1 MSQSPRPGRLADQIQ
16 EEISDIAQ
24 RRLKDP
30 RRGFFTVTG
39 VEVTRDLRQATIY
52 ISTLDSAEL
61 ESTLETLER
70 AKGFFRTELGRRIR
84 IRFLPELRFL
94 PDRSAERGRRI
105 EDLLKEIHQEE
116 EGDAGEGDP

>member
-16 EEISDIAQ
+16 EEISDIAR

-30 RRGFFTVTG
+30 RHGFFTVTG

-52 ISTLDSAEL
+52 ISTLDSADL
-61 ESTLETLER
+61 EPTLETLER

-84 IRFLPELRFL
+84 VRFLPELRFL
-94 PDRSAERGRRI
+94 PDRSAERGRRV
-105 EDLLKEIHQEE
+105 EDLLREIHREENPE
-116 EGDAGEGDP
+116 EGDP